1 MTNQSSIKVCFAA
14 LAFLFFSAVSGFVNR
29 VPCVSSPLRLF
40 GSVQD
45 AEVIRREKKY
55 IVVTGGVIS
64 GIGKGRQLL
73 LSSIDFNLRKVS
85 RKESEKSD
93 KKRRYIEEVIAL
105 MMKLIIKR
113 KLVSAHLIIIEFYV
127 KSNEYSGYIF
137 AAYTYY
143 T

>member
-1 MTNQSSIKVCFAA
+1 MTNQSSINVCFAA

-45 AEVIRREKKY
+45 VEVIRREKKY

-73 LSSIDFNLRKVS
+73 LSSIDFDIMIVVLEQLV
-85 RKESEKSD
+85 ESLKKS
-93 KKRRYIEEVIAL
+93 V
-105 MMKLIIKR
+105 
-113 KLVSAHLIIIEFYV
+113 
-127 KSNEYSGYIF
+127 
-137 AAYTYY
+137 
-143 T
+143 